1 MDKYGLKIRYKAS
14 HQSQFYKLCMLKI
27 NIALRSIFAAAMLL
41 CCVHSHA
48 YGFPRGYLTQNG
60 ADALAAAEISGKP
73 LLIYFTQPDCSWCDK
88 VEVLLDQPASRELLV
103 NQYHFMDID
112 IQRSRDSVSKALLA
126 ALKVKGTPAFG
137 VISPAGKVVCV
148 HYGNIASASD
158 LAAIHAGIQEQAK
171 RSKVGARA
179 TEISGCRGRIAATD
193 ADISAVPAKA
203 VVPKPPSDIAPV
215 EQ

>member
-1 MDKYGLKIRYKAS
+1 MRIIK
-14 HQSQFYKLCMLKI
+14 
-27 NIALRSIFAAAMLL
+27 IALRSIFAAAMLL
-41 CCVHSHA
+41 CSAHSYA

-60 ADALAAAEISGKP
+60 AEALAAAEISGKP

-88 VEVLLDQPASRELLV
+88 VEVLLDQPASRALLA

-112 IQRSRDSVSKALLA
+112 IQRSKDSVAKALLA

-158 LAAIHAGIQEQAK
+158 LAAIHAGIQESARK
-171 RSKVGARA
+171 PKADARA
-179 TEISGCRGRIAATD
+179 GEILGCRGRVATAD
-193 ADISAVPAKA
+193 ADFSAAPAKA
-203 VVPKPPSDIAPV
+203 GVTKSRPEIAPV